1 MIFVK
6 TQSVYLMWIE
16 ISVPSHFIVLWS
28 WLQYFLFF
36 FSFFKAMLATTAG
49 KAQSRD
55 MTAKHRE
62 LCRVLRKG
70 KMKKC
75 GILNSNGIEKKKADF
90 FS

>member
-28 WLQYFLFF
+28 IFYFF

-49 KAQSRD
+49 KAQSREI
-55 MTAKHRE
+55 TAKHRE

-75 GILNSNGIEKKKADF
+75 GILNSNGIEKKADF